1 MAKETKNKDTE
12 KVVKLTADSKRKM
25 EEELLDLRTVKR
37 KEIAEKI
44 KVARSYGDLS
54 ENSEYDEAKNEQ
66 AMIEAK
72 IAQLEQTLKI
82 AVVIDETSIDGAS
95 DKIRH
100 GSVIKLLFVDSKEEQ
115 IVEIVSAY
123 DVVNTTR
130 DADAPAAISE
140 DGPIGMALIGKKAGA
155 KVSVEAPVGTVKL
168 KVLEIIK

>member
-1 MAKETKNKDTE
+1 MAKDTKKDNE
-12 KVVKLTADSKRKM
+12 KVVKLTAEGKRKM

-72 IAQLEQTLKI
+72 IAELEQTLKI
-82 AVVIDETSIDGAS
+82 AVIIDESAADLAS

-100 GSVIKLLFVDSKEEQ
+100 GSVVKLLFSDTKEEK
-115 IVEIVSAY
+115 IVEIVNSY
-123 DVVNTTR
+123 DVVNSTR
-130 DADAPAAISE
+130 TDDQPAMVSE
-140 DGPIGMALIGKKAGA
+140 DGPIGSQLVGKKAGNR
-155 KVSVEAPVGTVKL
+155 VTVEAPVGTVKI

>member
-1 MAKETKNKDTE
+1 MAKETKTKDNE
-12 KVVKLTADSKRKM
+12 KVVKLTAESKRKM

-82 AVVIDETSIDGAS
+82 AVVIEEVGADASS

-100 GSVIKLLFVDSKEEQ
+100 GSVLKLLFVDTKEEKT
-115 IVEIVSAY
+115 VEIVSSY
-123 DVVNTTR
+123 DVVNSVR

-140 DGPIGMALIGKKAGA
+140 DSPIGLALVGKKAGA
-155 KVSVEAPVGTVKL
+155 KVSVEAPVGTLKL
-168 KVLEIIK
+168 KVVEIIK